1 MDQAREEM
9 ARCWQRL
16 DAILTIGGSKKR
28 TPPRVETGK
37 QTTGKRLLWQAL

>member
-28 TPPRVETGK
+28 KQPRAETGK
-37 QTTGKRLLWQAL
+37 QKTGKRSLWQAL